1 MIRAARST
9 GTGQGSGYYF
19 SIHSGND
26 IYSVIR
32 NTDTLTIHSH
42 RTILNIDKLSDLM
55 HGY

>member
-19 SIHSGND
+19 SVHSGND